1 MSQIAAR
8 QPPSG
13 WFLTIGLPLKLSF
26 ALGAQQGVFGST
38 LLGWKEHAW
47 LICEWPS
54 QVAHGTE
61 IPRGTVCSV
70 SYEHAGQL
78 VGYRS
83 EIRDLVSA
91 PVPLLFLAYPQ
102 LVESMH
108 LRKYMRVL
116 SREPVLLER
125 VEDGRLSQSG
135 GRPSPDM
142 IGGMFRDLSLGGCS
156 IVLDQSHHWIKPGQK
171 VRMAFE
177 LAGLGHVTN
186 LTGIVKSADIHD
198 SACLV
203 GIEFRFHEMEYI
215 EYRGWG
221 GSVHDAIQK
230 WTSQKGA
237 EHFSAR

>member
-1 MSQIAAR
+1 MNDISTM
-8 QPPSG
+8 QPSPG
-13 WFLTIGLPLKLSF
+13 AFMTVGLPLKLSLV
-26 ALGAQQGVFGST
+26 LGEQQGIFGSA

-54 QVAHGTE
+54 QIAHGTE
-61 IPRGTVCSV
+61 IPRGTACSV

-102 LVESMH
+102 IVESMH
-108 LRKYMRVL
+108 LRKYVRVS

-125 VEDGRLSQSG
+125 AEG
-135 GRPSPDM
+135 GMGHGGHRPSADM
-142 IGGMFRDLSLGGCS
+142 LGGILRDLSLGGCS
-156 IVLDQSHHWIKPGQK
+156 VVLSQSHHWIKPGQK

-186 LTGIVKSADIHD
+186 LTGIVKSADFHD
-198 SACLV
+198 STCLV
-203 GIEFRFHEMEYI
+203 GIEFRFQEMEYI

-221 GSVHDAIQK
+221 GSVQQAIQK

-237 EHFSAR
+237 EHFSAW